1 MGFVDYCGA
10 FVTVSAIPWRRV

>member
-10 FVTVSAIPWRRV
+10 SVTVSAIPWRRV